1 MKKFLSLSAAAIIF
15 SFGTAAHAAEG
26 LSAMIGKWKWKE
38 FTVVVKKC
46 DNTGVCAK
54 VVAGPKNV
62 GLDMI
67 KSKLEPRGKK
77 FVGKV
82 AHPLTGLTYNT
93 QLSLTNQDTWQLD
106 GCTDNKVC
114 ASGTFTR
121 IK

>member
-1 MKKFLSLSAAAIIF
+1 MRKLLVLSVAATLLSL
-15 SFGTAAHAAEG
+15 GTAANAAEG
-26 LSAMIGKWKWKE
+26 LSNMIGKWKWKE
-38 FTVVVKKC
+38 FTIVVKKC
-46 DNTGVCAK
+46 DTTEVCAK

-67 KSKLEPRGKK
+67 KSKLTPRGKK

-93 QLSLTNQDTWQLD
+93 QLSLTDKDTWKLD

>member
-1 MKKFLSLSAAAIIF
+1 MRKLLLLSAASVIF
-15 SFGTAAHAAEG
+15 GFGAVANAAEG

-38 FTVVVKKC
+38 FTIVVTKC
-46 DNTGVCAK
+46 DSTEVCAK

-67 KSKLEPRGKK
+67 KSKLKPRGKK

-93 QLSLTNQDTWQLD
+93 QLSLTNKDTWQLD

>member
-1 MKKFLSLSAAAIIF
+1 MRKLVVLSVASVIF
-15 SFGTAAHAAEG
+15 SFGTVVNAAEG

-38 FTVVVKKC
+38 FTIVVKKC
-46 DNTGVCAK
+46 DKTEVCAK

-67 KSKLEPRGKK
+67 KSKLTPRGKK

-93 QLSLTNQDTWQLD
+93 QLSLTNNDTWKLD